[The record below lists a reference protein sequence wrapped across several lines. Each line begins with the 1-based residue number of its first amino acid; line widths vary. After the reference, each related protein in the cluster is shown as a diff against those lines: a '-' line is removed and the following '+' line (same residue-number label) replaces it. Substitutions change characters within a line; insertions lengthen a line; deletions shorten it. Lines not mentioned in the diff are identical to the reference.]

1 VRVGLVSYANP
12 FVWGGGGELALREL
26 VLAGRAQGHE
36 VHVFSVWP
44 RASGAWHMSRPDGW
58 ILADIHNLPKRQ
70 GRVDQRLLTY
80 APWTTQ
86 SNFRRVL
93 EQALAGRYV
102 HFDNAY
108 VDTCNQGYLPCGG
121 GMASRSCPCTR
132 GNPAFRIRT
141 GELYRGAR
149 ACFVVSPLH
158 AEILSRL
165 QPDLGGPVV
174 IVRPT
179 LNPEPFIR
187 ARRADRDIEWL
198 WVGAL
203 TRAKGADRLG
213 DLQGLTI
220 IAPRKGH
227 VDVPNASSVVLGV
240 PYEDMPGFFG
250 RANRFVF
257 RPRWPEPLGRVVAEA
272 ALAGC
277 ELHLEGSIGA
287 CSFDADLSDPAF
299 YEGAR
304 DEFWTR
310 LEEVLA

>member
-1 VRVGLVSYANP
+1 MRVGLVSYVNP
-12 FVWGGGGELALREL
+12 FAWRGGGELGLREL
-26 VLAGRAQGHE
+26 VVAGRAQGHE

-44 RASGAWHMSRPDGW
+44 RASGARHARRLDGW
-58 ILADIHNLPKRQ
+58 VLADIHNLPKRQ
-70 GRVDQRLLTY
+70 VRVDQRLLAR
-80 APWTTQ
+80 APRTTQ
-86 SNFRRVL
+86 SAFRRVL
-93 EQALAGRYV
+93 EQALSERYV

-132 GNPAFRIRT
+132 GNPAFRVRAS
-141 GELYRGAR
+141 ELYRGAR
-149 ACFVVSPLH
+149 ACFVLSPLH
-158 AEILSRL
+158 AEIVRRL

-179 LNPEPFIR
+179 LDPEPFIR

-203 TRAKGADRLG
+203 TSAKGADRLG
-213 DLQGLTI
+213 GLQGLTV
-220 IAPRKGH
+220 IAPGKGH
-227 VDVPNASSVVLGV
+227 IEIPNASVVLGV
-240 PYEDMPGFFG
+240 PYEDMPRFFG

-257 RPRWPEPLGRVVAEA
+257 RPRWPEPLGRVVVEA

-277 ELHLEGSIGA
+277 ELHIEGSVGA
-287 CSFDADLSDPAF
+287 CSFEADLSDPAF
-299 YEGAR
+299 YQGAR
-304 DEFWTR
+304 EEFWTR